1 MLARRAVSAFPRAG
15 AGDWFF
21 RVAVVFVMI
30 AAALYRPGFAHV
42 SVPLFTACLL
52 MNIIRPNPRHRFSTS
67 VIAIVAGIL
76 MLGVMW
82 EA

>member
-52 MNIIRPNPRHRFSTS
+52 MNIIRPNPRHRLSTS